1 MRTNSNKTVIISLL
15 LRLIC
20 MTFVC
25 FLTSTF
31 VFSSFNSQPIRA
43 FLHIACIV
51 VTIGLVYP
59 PLHHL
64 GGVDRN
70 LADAGQ
76 IKPNMLKGLYLGLAA
91 NSPFI
96 LTGVL
101 LILSKLGLFTT
112 EFYGIYK
119 LINAIYYAFNSS
131 ILPTDDTILTV
142 GWLPVLA
149 SVGMLFLV
157 PIITMF
163 AYIIGYY
170 RFLYKEAVFY
180 KKKA

>member
-31 VFSSFNSQPIRA
+31 VFSSFSSQPIRA
-43 FLHIACIV
+43 FLHIACII
-51 VTIGLVYP
+51 VTIGLIYP

-76 IKPNMLKGLYLGLAA
+76 IKSNMLKGLYLGLAA

-119 LINAIYYAFNSS
+119 LIKKILINALSSEKERDESDERMLNALTNGESYVSEENTAAFMEWYAQSKN
-131 ILPTDDTILTV
+131 
-142 GWLPVLA
+142 
-149 SVGMLFLV
+149 
-157 PIITMF
+157 
-163 AYIIGYY
+163 
-170 RFLYKEAVFY
+170 
-180 KKKA
+180 